1 MTEIRLRTNKPDQAT
16 EIVFEALALEEARL
30 QYSLKLA
37 QKRLKFFEAKY
48 GVDSDLF
55 MGEWAAEDL
64 EGQDMEYVEWAG
76 EYKFAASLMNR
87 IDVITGIRHDP
98 S

>member
-1 MTEIRLRTNKPDQAT
+1 MTEIRLRTIKPDQAT

-48 GVDSDLF
+48 GVDS
-55 MGEWAAEDL
+55 
-64 EGQDMEYVEWAG
+64 
-76 EYKFAASLMNR
+76 
-87 IDVITGIRHDP
+87 
-98 S
+98 